1 MLAKLFPVRVFSEN
15 KKADNKNAEIAEQ
28 VRMPFDNEFFIFFI
42 LLFALCSALTVI
54 DIRHGII
61 PDWLNLSIAALGVA
75 KFATSDGLL
84 VSAQALCEGIVIGG
98 VFWLLQ
104 RLYFS
109 LRKIRGLGLGD
120 VKFIGAAGIWI
131 GFIGIPILLLVASL
145 TALLSA
151 GMMKL
156 AGRTMTSQ
164 TAMPFGPFLAIGLLF
179 ALALKP
185 YG

>member
-1 MLAKLFPVRVFSEN
+1 ML
-15 KKADNKNAEIAEQ
+15 I
-28 VRMPFDNEFFIFFI
+28 DNEFFIFFV
-42 LLFALCSALTVI
+42 LLCALCCILAVI

-61 PDWLNLSIAALGVA
+61 PDWLNLSIAGLAIA
-75 KFATSDGLL
+75 KTATSDGLL
-84 VSAQALCEGIVIGG
+84 VCAQAACEGVIIAG

-104 RLYFS
+104 RFYLS
-109 LRKIRGLGLGD
+109 LRKINGLGLGD

-131 GFIGIPILLLVASL
+131 GLSGIPALLLVASL

-151 GMMKL
+151 GILKL
-156 AGRTMTSQ
+156 AGRTMTGQ

-179 ALALKP
+179 ALALKQ

>member
-1 MLAKLFPVRVFSEN
+1 
-15 KKADNKNAEIAEQ
+15 
-28 VRMPFDNEFFIFFI
+28 MPFDNEFFIFFA
-42 LLFALCSALTVI
+42 LLVALCCILSII

-61 PDWLNLSIAALGVA
+61 PDFLNLSIAGLGLA
-75 KFATSDGLL
+75 RAIASDGPPAC
-84 VSAQALCEGIVIGG
+84 VQALCEGIVLAG

-104 RLYFS
+104 RFYFS
-109 LRKIRGLGLGD
+109 LRKVRGLGLGD

-131 GFIGIPILLLVASL
+131 GFSGIPILLLVASL

-151 GMMKL
+151 GAMRL
-156 AGRTMTSQ
+156 AGRTMTGQ

>member
-1 MLAKLFPVRVFSEN
+1 MS
-15 KKADNKNAEIAEQ
+15 
-28 VRMPFDNEFFIFFI
+28 FDSEFFIFFT
-42 LLFALCSALTVI
+42 LLLALCCVLSII

-61 PDWLNLSIAALGVA
+61 PDWLNLSIAGLGLA
-75 KFATSDGLL
+75 RAMTSDGLL
-84 VSAQALCEGIVIGG
+84 ACVQALSEGIVLGG
-98 VFWLLQ
+98 IFWLLQ
-104 RLYFS
+104 RSYFS

-131 GFIGIPILLLVASL
+131 CFNGIPILLLVASL

-151 GMMKL
+151 GAMRL

-164 TAMPFGPFLAIGLLF
+164 TAMPFGPFLAMGLLF

>member
-1 MLAKLFPVRVFSEN
+1 MS
-15 KKADNKNAEIAEQ
+15 
-28 VRMPFDNEFFIFFI
+28 FDNEFFIFFTA
-42 LLFALCSALTVI
+42 LFGLCFVLAII

-61 PDWLNLSIAALGVA
+61 PDWLNLSIAVLGVT
-75 KFATSDGLL
+75 KTVTSDGLL
-84 VSAQALCEGIVIGG
+84 AGAQALCEAIIIGG
-98 VFWLLQ
+98 AFWLLQ
-104 RLYFS
+104 RFYFS

-131 GFIGIPILLLVASL
+131 GFSGIPILLLIASL
-145 TALLSA
+145 TAILSA
-151 GMMKL
+151 GIMRL